1 MNFILDLETISQS
14 FTNKAGLYFRFILL
28 AIAISGCLST
38 KHLQENEKLLYHQ
51 NIEAP
56 KSLPREELKNLF
68 VQKKN
73 SRLGPL
79 PISFS
84 VGIYTIGKKR
94 FKKEKFIEEK
104 AKEEDRF
111 NAKIAATKDQKR
123 IANLQYRKQNVI
135 DALNKKIDNGNLFM
149 QWGEPLAVFDTA
161 AMLLSKN
168 KIETYLFNKGYF
180 QVRVKASFVS
190 LKKKRIAVTYHVQPG
205 SSFTYDSI
213 FNNIPDE
220 KVLNLLVKHHTLSLL
235 KKGDA
240 YDQGKLGKE
249 RDRIDQLLKDNGYF
263 DFSKQYI
270 DFSMD
275 TSAVKH
281 KIKLQLE
288 ILNPSKRGYHK
299 QFRID
304 SIIFTPDVA
313 AIGKENQ
320 KRISSSYHNIT
331 FNSYDDLYSKK
342 ILAQRVFITKDS
354 LYSRTKTYN
363 TQRQLANLDNFKF
376 VNLNYDTTGGRFVAN
391 LFTSPLDRYAWG
403 NEAGMTVTQGFPGPY
418 VSSNFKKRN
427 VFGGLE
433 ILEINGR
440 FGFEGVAAV
449 TSVGGFYKSTEA
461 SLNASVTF
469 PQFLFPF
476 RSNTA
481 FRYAQNNPKTKILA
495 GYTYT
500 DRPEYQRSITTVSA
514 TYTWDLKRRLQFSF
528 SPATLNVINS
538 TVSNAFE
545 ATLLHLDSLGN
556 KLINAFKPS
565 YVSSMIFTLTWNNNY
580 GLAQKNSTFI
590 RTSFESGGTL
600 LNLYS
605 PKFITDQGLEPYQ
618 YLRFSFD
625 FRKNEVITNTSSFAY
640 RFNTGVGYAYSP
652 NKVLPYE
659 KNFFTGGSNSVRAW
673 RPRRLGLGSDSPPV
687 STNIPSNGY
696 FDYSFEKPGQLL
708 IEGSLE
714 WRQKLVGFLNYALF
728 VDVGNVWAL
737 RTSSNTNQTNT
748 NQSFAFNKFYKEFGV
763 GTGFGLRFDF
773 SFLILRFDVGIKAW
787 DPARPEGSR
796 FVLWNAR
803 FIKPYAIDREP
814 VIYNIGIGYPF

>member
-1 MNFILDLETISQS
+1 M
-14 FTNKAGLYFRFILL
+14 AL
-28 AIAISGCLST
+28 ATAASGCLST

-51 NIEAP
+51 TIEAP
-56 KSLPREELKNLF
+56 NGLPRDELKNLF
-68 VQKKN
+68 VQKTN
-73 SRLGPL
+73 HRLGPL
-79 PISFS
+79 RISIS
-84 VGIYTIGKKR
+84 VGIYNIGKKK
-94 FKKEKFIEEK
+94 FKQDKFIAKK
-104 AKEEDRF
+104 AKQEAKFD
-111 NAKIAATKDQKR
+111 AKIAATKNPKR
-123 IANLQYRKQNVI
+123 IANLQYRKQNVV
-135 DALNKKIDNGNLFM
+135 DALTKKMDNGNLFM
-149 QWGEPLAVFDTA
+149 QWGEKLTVFDTA
-161 AMLLSKN
+161 AMTASKN
-168 KIETYLFNKGYF
+168 RLHSYLFNKGYF
-180 QVRVKASFVS
+180 KNKVDASYDEQAERTIS
-190 LKKKRIAVTYHVQPG
+190 VTYSIQPG
-205 SSFTYDSI
+205 NLFTYDSI
-213 FNNIPDE
+213 FYHIPDE
-220 KVLNLLVKHHTLSLL
+220 KVLKLVLKDRSKSLL
-235 KKGDA
+235 KKSDA
-240 YDQGKLGKE
+240 YDQDKLGKE
-249 RDRIDQLLKDNGYF
+249 RDRLDQLLKDNGYY
-263 DFSKQYI
+263 DFSKQFI
-270 DFSMD
+270 DFSLD
-275 TSAVKH
+275 TSAAEN

-288 ILNPSKRGYHK
+288 ILNPAKRGYHK
-299 QFRID
+299 QFTID

-313 AIGKENQ
+313 AIGKDNQ
-320 KRISSSYHNIT
+320 KRTSSTFHQIT
-331 FNSYDDLYSKK
+331 FNSYDALYSKK
-342 ILAQRVFITKDS
+342 ILAQRVFIAKDS

-418 VSSNFKKRN
+418 ISSNFKKRN
-427 VFGGLE
+427 VFRRLE

-461 SLNASVTF
+461 TLNASITF

-476 RSNTA
+476 RSAAA
-481 FRYAQNNPKTKILA
+481 FRYARNNPRTKILA

-500 DRPEYQRSITTVSA
+500 DRPEYQRSITTLSA
-514 TYTWDLKRRLQFSF
+514 TYTWDLQRKLQFSF

-538 TVSNAFE
+538 TVSNAFN

-565 YVSSMIFTLTWNNNY
+565 YVSSMIFSVTWNNNY
-580 GLAQKNSTFI
+580 GLVQKNSTFI
-590 RTSFESGGTL
+590 RTTLESGGTL

-625 FRKNEVITNTSSFAY
+625 FRKNLVVSKTSSFAY
-640 RFNTGVGYAYSP
+640 RFNTGMGYSYSS

-659 KNFFTGGSNSVRAW
+659 KNFFAGGSNGVRAW
-673 RPRRLGLGSDSPPV
+673 RPRRLGLGSDPPPV

-708 IEGSLE
+708 IEGSAE
-714 WRQKLVGFLNYALF
+714 WRQKIIGFLNYALF

-737 RTSSNTNQTNT
+737 QTSSNPR
-748 NQSFAFNKFYKEFGV
+748 QSFALNKFYKEFGV

-787 DPARPEGSR
+787 DPARPQGSR
-796 FVLWNAR
+796 FVLENTR
-803 FIKPYAIDREP
+803 FIKPYNINKEP